1 LRVIR
6 VVLVVAAVAAAF
18 VLGHVTAPPQIAQAQ
33 TPVPAASAVL
43 SDLRC
48 YGAQFGPQV
57 PAQVSLR
64 DQFQTTELTVTAPEF
79 FCVPVVKT
87 VLRQKT
93 ATVDGAADRM
103 ICYYAPGGT
112 AYAQSHTATSA
123 LGKLTVS
130 NFVPRIL
137 CVAAHQDA

>member
-1 LRVIR
+1 MRIVR
-6 VVLVVAAVAAAF
+6 VVLVVTAVAGAF
-18 VLGHVTAPPQIAQAQ
+18 ALGHVTAVPQIAQAQ
-33 TPVPAASAVL
+33 TPVPASTTVL

-87 VLRQKT
+87 VLRQK
-93 ATVDGAADRM
+93 AVMVDGTADRM
-103 ICYYAPGGT
+103 VCYYAPGGT
-112 AYAQSHTATSA
+112 AYAQSHTASNT
-123 LGKLTVS
+123 LGKLTVA
-130 NFVPRIL
+130 NLVPRML
-137 CVAAHQDA
+137 CVPSHQDT

>member
-1 LRVIR
+1 LRIVR
-6 VVLVVAAVAAAF
+6 VVLVIAAVAGAF
-18 VLGHVTAPPQIAQAQ
+18 VIGHVTAPPQIAQAQ
-33 TPVPAASAVL
+33 TLVPATTAVL

-57 PAQVSLR
+57 PAQVSLH

-93 ATVDGAADRM
+93 AIVDGAADHM

-112 AYAQSHTATSA
+112 AYAQSHTATSV

-130 NFVPRIL
+130 NLVPRML
-137 CVAAHQDA
+137 CVPTHQDT